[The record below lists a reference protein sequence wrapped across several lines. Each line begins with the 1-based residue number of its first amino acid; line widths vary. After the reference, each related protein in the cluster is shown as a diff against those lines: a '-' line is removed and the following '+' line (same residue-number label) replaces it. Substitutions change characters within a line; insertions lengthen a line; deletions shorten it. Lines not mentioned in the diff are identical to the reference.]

1 MKIQAIDKN
10 RKIYQSPVKRAGTGF
25 DGELKEAVLLG
36 ESFRAFN
43 EAADSL
49 KTYYNRLEE
58 RVSSL
63 NRELAEKSVALEENL
78 KKTSALKRRQEN
90 ILRSLPSGVVVFDRS
105 GRAETINSR
114 GEEITGYSQIEVAG
128 KRAEEIFD
136 GQIGDPSIGPP
147 RETSFTNR
155 DGRLFHLHL
164 LTSPLVDDEAGFVLI
179 FHDIT
184 GEKKLKEALE
194 RGKRLAAMGEMAAKL
209 AHEIRNPLGGIELF
223 ASNLKKGLK
232 HDPRK
237 RMMAE
242 NICSGVSSL
251 NFMVANILSFAKTE
265 KKVTKRFLVRDAVS
279 EALLPAWHLVDRQGV
294 EVVRNDANDPA
305 AFFGDKEMMKQVF
318 LNIIINALQA
328 MEDGGRLTISTH
340 RDDGGR
346 LNAIFEDTGK
356 GIAESELKLLF
367 EPFYS
372 TKERGT
378 GLGLAIVQGI
388 VSAHNGSVRIRSE
401 EGKGTE
407 VRVILPAGDVEEGR
421 VPYEQ

>member
-1 MKIQAIDKN
+1 
-10 RKIYQSPVKRAGTGF
+10 
-25 DGELKEAVLLG
+25 LG

-209 AHEIRNPLGGIELF
+209 AHEIRNPLGILRSSAQLMGRRRDLTDRDREMIGYIISESDRINELVTNLLDRARPRDPVKAAHELGPILQHVAGLIEGRCRKKQVELAIEQPARPLVAVFDRDQMIQVLF
-223 ASNLKKGLK
+223 NLLLNAIQSVEEGTGKVCIHLY
-232 HDPRK
+232 RK
-237 RMMAE
+237 RHEVCMDIE
-242 NICSGVSSL
+242 DNGPGVPEDQRES
-251 NFMVANILSFAKTE
+251 ILEPF
-265 KKVTKRFLVRDAVS
+265 VS
-279 EALLPAWHLVDRQGV
+279 HRAGGMGLGLS
-294 EVVRNDANDPA
+294 
-305 AFFGDKEMMKQVF
+305 
-318 LNIIINALQA
+318 IN
-328 MEDGGRLTISTH
+328 MEILRSHGGRLQI
-340 RDDGGR
+340 G
-346 LNAIFEDTGK
+346 
-356 GIAESELKLLF
+356 ES
-367 EPFYS
+367 
-372 TKERGT
+372 
-378 GLGLAIVQGI
+378 GLGGARFTICLD
-388 VSAHNGSVRIRSE
+388 NE
-401 EGKGTE
+401 E
-407 VRVILPAGDVEEGR
+407 
-421 VPYEQ
+421 